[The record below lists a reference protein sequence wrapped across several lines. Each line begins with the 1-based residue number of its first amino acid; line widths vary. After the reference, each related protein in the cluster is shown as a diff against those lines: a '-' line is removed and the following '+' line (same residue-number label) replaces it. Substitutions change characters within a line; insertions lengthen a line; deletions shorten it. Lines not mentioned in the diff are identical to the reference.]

1 MASSPAQLGAAQAH
15 ALAPPAAGARPGAA
29 RLGPRGECPERG
41 GDSGRG
47 GADHWPA
54 AARGLEPNDAYGKME
69 AEDGRE
75 HEPNGRL
82 PLAAS
87 VCDPTLANLPCAPAV
102 VAAAAAALG
111 ALQG

>member
-1 MASSPAQLGAAQAH
+1 MPSPHLQL
-15 ALAPPAAGARPGAA
+15 ARD
-29 RLGPRGECPERG
+29 LEQRGWVLVENVLSVAEIQ
-41 GDSGRG
+41 D
-47 GADHWPA
+47 A
-54 AARGLEPNDAYGKME
+54 AARITGLLPQGGSPNDAYGKME